1 MYILYLDESGTH
13 DESGHFVVAGIAVFE
28 RQTYFLAQGMERL
41 QQEFFPH
48 RNAPINFH
56 ASELG
61 APDRHVKSPFNELT
75 AERRI
80 ELIRRVYQ
88 NIAEGNDR
96 DWWRLFAVSI
106 EKSGTQT
113 NRERYEQGFEEIV
126 NRFDLML
133 RRFYAQ
139 GNQQRGLIVIAE
151 SSYREHLTSLARQIA
166 EQGHRWGETRNL
178 ADIPYFA
185 PAENTRLLQLA
196 DFVSNAVYRRYE
208 YHDAR
213 GFDAIM
219 PCFDQDA
226 GRIHGLVHITGDPR
240 RCYCPAC
247 LSRRA

>member
-41 QQEFFPH
+41 QREFFPH
-48 RNAPINFH
+48 RDAPINFH

-106 EKSGTQT
+106 EKSGSQT

-213 GFDAIM
+213 GFDVIM

-226 GRIHGLVHITGDPR
+226 GRIHGLVHIPGEPW